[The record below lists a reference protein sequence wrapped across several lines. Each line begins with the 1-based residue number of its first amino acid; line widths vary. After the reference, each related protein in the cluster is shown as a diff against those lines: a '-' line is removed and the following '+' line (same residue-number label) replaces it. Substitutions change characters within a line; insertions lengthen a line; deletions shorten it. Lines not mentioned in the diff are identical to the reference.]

1 MAAGATAPAAAAQT
15 TVAPAAT
22 TPPETPTKPVEE
34 PVVLPSREE
43 RPFALTG
50 SLGWNSLAGFGIGGT
65 FSFDPHV
72 SADVTLGLAA
82 IGLKMGTR
90 VRYNLFESNWTPS
103 FGVGLQFGPGGGG
116 QAVTIQGSG
125 TNGDAEVILEP
136 SAFVQGLA
144 AMSYQGHGGFTA
156 LFGLGYSVLLD
167 EDNLRF
173 VSGDEKTA
181 DIVRQVA
188 GSGIV
193 IEIGLGYA
201 F

>member
-1 MAAGATAPAAAAQT
+1 M
-15 TVAPAAT
+15 
-22 TPPETPTKPVEE
+22 
-34 PVVLPSREE
+34 PSREE

-50 SLGWNSLAGFGIGGT
+50 SLGWNSLAGFALGGT

-72 SADVTLGLAA
+72 SADVAFGLAA

-103 FGVGLQFGPGGGG
+103 FGVGFQYGPGSGG

-125 TNGDAEVILEP
+125 TNGNADVVLES

-144 AMSYQGHGGFTA
+144 AMSYQGQGGFTA
-156 LFGLGYSVLLD
+156 LFGVGYSVLLD
-167 EDNLRF
+167 DDNLRLI
-173 VSGDEKTA
+173 SGDEKTA
-181 DIVRQVA
+181 DAVGQVA

-193 IEIGLGYA
+193 IEVGLGYA